1 MLARPRGFEPLTFA
15 FGGQRAPIGALGQIT
30 SLGHQS
36 GVKLGRSFQRTAWS
50 RCKQCWLRAPA
61 TNTLSYRSLIRGGE
75 KGRKLPVD
83 FDLNRPIGAGRADHD
98 LFDQFPNGSVG
109 FGSVVV
115 VGQV

>member
-1 MLARPRGFEPLTFA
+1 MVEVQTMLVASPRNQYPHRLGF
-15 FGGQRAPIGALGQIT
+15 
-30 SLGHQS
+30 
-36 GVKLGRSFQRTAWS
+36 
-50 RCKQCWLRAPA
+50 
-61 TNTLSYRSLIRGGE
+61 SYRSLIRGGE